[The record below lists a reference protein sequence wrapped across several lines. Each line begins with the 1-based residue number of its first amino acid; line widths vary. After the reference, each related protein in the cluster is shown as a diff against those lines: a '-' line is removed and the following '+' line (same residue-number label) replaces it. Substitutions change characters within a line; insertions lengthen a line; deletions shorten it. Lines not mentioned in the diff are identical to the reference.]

1 MKKSSKLWLPVL
13 LTACSGGL
21 VGVEPVMAR
30 DAQVEAGAVGKVMRV
45 VLDSGDVVVG
55 TVTGV
60 SDEFFTMESGVF
72 GVVRVQRSRVLT
84 AVEVLPESTAA
95 QLNDPVVEA
104 VEKAAVVPEPEPA
117 VKWENRLEAGL
128 AGSEGNSQSLNIS
141 ARLSFKRTTARDE
154 VLLDNSYRY
163 EESNNTDIANRFDSL
178 LRYDW
183 RFADNSPWS
192 LFGQAQYEYDQ
203 FQDWDSR
210 VSLFGGVGYRVIE
223 NETTSLR
230 LRAGLGTS
238 REFGGGTEE
247 WTFEGLLGADFA
259 HEISENQRIRL
270 YTTVFPSLEDAGDFR
285 SASGAA
291 YEIDLNNDGNLALSL
306 GAEHRYD
313 TQPGDAKR
321 SDLDYFA
328 RLVFK
333 F

>member
-1 MKKSSKLWLPVL
+1 MKKSSKVWLPVFL
-13 LTACSGGL
+13 AACAGGF
-21 VGVEPVMAR
+21 VSVDSTMAR
-30 DAQVEAGAVGKVMRV
+30 GADVEASAVGQVMRV

-60 SDEFFTMESGVF
+60 SGDFITIDSGVF
-72 GVVRVQRSRVLT
+72 GVLSVPRQRVLT
-84 AVEVLPESTAA
+84 AVEVSPESTPE
-95 QLNDPVVEA
+95 QLNAPVVEA
-104 VEKAAVVPEPEPA
+104 VEKAAVVPEPVPP
-117 VKWENRLEAGL
+117 VVWENRLEAGL

-154 VLLDNSYRY
+154 LLFDNTYRY
-163 EESNNTDIANRFDSL
+163 EEANNAETANRFDSL

-192 LFGQAQYEYDQ
+192 LFAQAQYEYDE

-210 VSLFGGVGYRVIE
+210 LSLFGGVGYRVIE
-223 NETTSLR
+223 NEKTSLR

-238 REFGGGTEE
+238 REFGGGTDE
-247 WTFEGLLGADFA
+247 WTFEGLLGADFSHA
-259 HEISENQRIRL
+259 IADNQRIRL

-285 SASGAA
+285 STSGAA

-313 TQPGDAKR
+313 TQPGNAKR

-328 RLVFK
+328 RVVFK